1 MKSIRT
7 KLIIYFALL
16 IVVSSTALGT
26 LSVVNARKSLVG
38 EAEGALR
45 SMVEGGVKTTQGRME
60 TQTKILEV
68 MASTSDIIGM
78 SWNVQKRFLEIQLAD
93 SGFMD
98 LAVVD
103 KNGQAS
109 YTDGSTADLS
119 DRAYIKSALAGEA
132 NISDVLISSVT
143 GEPVMMV
150 AVPIAKNGSVV
161 GALIGRKDANM
172 LSELVSDLGYGE
184 TGYSY
189 MINAEGT
196 VIAHP
201 DREKVISQFD
211 PITEAQNDPS
221 LTSLADLFTKIIS
234 TDSGISTYQFD
245 GNDLYASYHKVEGTQ
260 WFMVITAN
268 EAEVLHSITELT
280 GFIFMITVVILLVSV
295 VLVFFVGNSIAKPIV
310 NTVSYAKKIADL
322 DITENISNKFLN
334 RKDEIGTLSKS
345 LQSMKDSLAK
355 IIKDIGNYAEQV
367 SSASEEMSATTEQ
380 SAETVT
386 EISSTVTEIAR
397 GAADQAELTQSG
409 AEKADQLGQIIEND
423 QTYLHNMNQVT
434 EEMTGIVKKGME
446 DIKYLS
452 DKTEDNNT
460 AGMEIQQV
468 IMKTDSSAK
477 KIGNASS
484 VIASIAD
491 QTNLLALN
499 AAIEA
504 ARAGDA
510 GKGFSV
516 VAEEIRKL
524 AEQSA
529 DSTKEIDA
537 AITDLLDNSENA
549 VHTIEKMLLVIQKQS
564 ESVETNRKNYEMIQK
579 AISNVSEAVS
589 DLNTSGKQM
598 EIMKS
603 DILDAMQSLSAIAEE
618 NSASTE
624 EVTAAMEEQT
634 ASMAEI
640 ANASEELA
648 KLAEDLQDTVHR
660 FRV

>member
-150 AVPIAKNGSVV
+150 AVPITKNGGVV

-221 LTSLADLFTKIIS
+221 LASLADLFTKIIS
-234 TDSGISTYQFD
+234 TDSGILTYQYN

-322 DITENISNKFLN
+322 DITENISDKFLN

-648 KLAEDLQDTVHR
+648 KLAEDLQDTVHK

>member
-7 KLIIYFALL
+7 KLIIYFAVL
-16 IVVSSTALGT
+16 IMAASTALGT
-26 LSVVNARKSLVG
+26 LSIVNAKKSLVK
-38 EAEGALR
+38 EAEGALS
-45 SMVEGGVKTTQGRME
+45 SMVEGGAKTTQGRME

-68 MASTSDIIGM
+68 MASSGDIIGM
-78 SWNVQKRFLEIQLAD
+78 SWNVQKRFLQIQLEN

-98 LAVVD
+98 LAVVSKD
-103 KNGQAS
+103 GQAN

-119 DRAYIKSALAGEA
+119 DRGYIKSALSGEA
-132 NISDVLISSVT
+132 TISDVLISSVT

-150 AVPIAKNGSVV
+150 AVPIKKNDTIV

-201 DREKVISQFD
+201 DRDKVISQFA
-211 PITEAQNDPS
+211 PITEAQKDPS
-221 LTSLADLFTKIIS
+221 LLSLADLFTKIIS
-234 TDSGISTYQFD
+234 SESGISTYRYN
-245 GNDLYASYHKVEGTQ
+245 GNDLYASYHKIEGTE

-268 EAEVLHSITELT
+268 ETEVLHSITQLS
-280 GFIFMITVVILLVSV
+280 GFIIMITVVILLVSV
-295 VLVFFVGNSIAKPIV
+295 VLVFLVGNSIAKPIV
-310 NTVSYAKKIADL
+310 STVSYAKKIAEL
-322 DITENISNKFLN
+322 DITENISSKFLN

-345 LQSMKDSLAK
+345 LQSMKDSLAG

-386 EISSTVTEIAR
+386 EISNTVTEIAR
-397 GAADQAELTQSG
+397 GASDQAELTQNG
-409 AEKADQLGQIIEND
+409 AEKADKLGMIIEND
-423 QTYLHNMNQVT
+423 QTYLYTMNQVT
-434 EEMTGIVKKGME
+434 EDMTGIVNKGME

-468 IMKTDSSAK
+468 IMKTDASAK

-549 VHTIEKMLLVIQKQS
+549 VQTIEKMLLVIKKQS
-564 ESVETNRKNYEMIQK
+564 ESVETNRKNYEMILK
-579 AISNVSEAVS
+579 AISNVSGAVN
-589 DLNTSGKQM
+589 DLNASGIQM
-598 EIMKS
+598 QTMKA

-648 KLAEDLQDTVHR
+648 KLTEDLQDTVHR
-660 FRV
+660 FRI

>member
-1 MKSIRT
+1 
-7 KLIIYFALL
+7 
-16 IVVSSTALGT
+16 
-26 LSVVNARKSLVG
+26 
-38 EAEGALR
+38 
-45 SMVEGGVKTTQGRME
+45 
-60 TQTKILEV
+60 
-68 MASTSDIIGM
+68 
-78 SWNVQKRFLEIQLAD
+78 
-93 SGFMD
+93 
-98 LAVVD
+98 
-103 KNGQAS
+103 
-109 YTDGSTADLS
+109 
-119 DRAYIKSALAGEA
+119 
-132 NISDVLISSVT
+132 
-143 GEPVMMV
+143 
-150 AVPIAKNGSVV
+150 
-161 GALIGRKDANM
+161 
-172 LSELVSDLGYGE
+172 
-184 TGYSY
+184 
-189 MINAEGT
+189 
-196 VIAHP
+196 
-201 DREKVISQFD
+201 
-211 PITEAQNDPS
+211 
-221 LTSLADLFTKIIS
+221 
-234 TDSGISTYQFD
+234 
-245 GNDLYASYHKVEGTQ
+245 
-260 WFMVITAN
+260 
-268 EAEVLHSITELT
+268 
-280 GFIFMITVVILLVSV
+280 MITVVILLVSV

-322 DITENISNKFLN
+322 DITENISDKFLN